1 MTTSDAK
8 SPQSVPSNATV
19 QHPETHKETIISIVI
34 AFTMAFVF
42 RGFIIEAFVIPTGS
56 MAPTLMGAHMQFRGN
71 STGVEWPVGASQPVT
86 GGDGTMYA
94 DPHLGIS
101 VQDPISGQVLPAENR
116 RLFSGDRILVLKYL
130 YAIQE
135 PKRFDVI
142 VFKNPTDPQQNYIKR
157 LIGLPGEQIAL
168 ADGDVFVRT
177 DAEGALPQ
185 GDTPEDRAAL
195 WARSGWKI
203 ARKDIITQRTV
214 WQPVYDSEFAP
225 LPQTGGGDIVGP
237 WQPMQ
242 PAGWKMD
249 PRTYRYADPA
259 ETQLVFNQTARR
271 TGTEASP
278 AARQLSWRITDTY
291 SYNEASGWQQVFNV
305 SDVRVRCGYKP
316 EGTGVG
322 TPRSIGMLLSAR
334 GHEFRAVIG
343 AKGSG
348 GAGGGGG
355 NQAEIAWR
363 KPVGGAGVK
372 GDWETL
378 ASVPMTP
385 LVAGQEYN
393 IEFWHVDQS
402 VQIWLDGKK
411 LAQAEYDWSPAQRVQ
426 FVTGRPLASVLENQ
440 SITGINVLTNPNLYP
455 PCDVRLIF
463 GAAEGSSAPGGFTL
477 HRVGLDRDL
486 SYQPA
491 SKNGGRGIAALAT
504 NPFQPLILG
513 PDQFF
518 ACGDNSPASLDGRL
532 WDNVDPWVEE
542 QYPSTAPGSP
552 RTGVVPRDLLLGRA
566 FFVYWP
572 SLTKNAGSRSSGTG
586 SGAAPVPVPDFGR
599 MRMIW

>member
-1 MTTSDAK
+1 MSTSDAK
-8 SPQSVPSNATV
+8 TTQSVPSSKVPTA
-19 QHPETHKETIISIVI
+19 QQPETYKETIISIVI

-42 RGFIIEAFVIPTGS
+42 RGFVIEAFVIPTGS
-56 MAPTLMGAHMQFRGN
+56 MAPTLMGAHMQFRGT
-71 STGVEWPVGASQPVT
+71 STGVEWPVGASQPIR
-86 GGDGTMYA
+86 GGDGTAYA
-94 DPHLGIS
+94 DPHVGIS

-116 RLFSGDRILVLKYL
+116 RLFAGDRILVLKYL

-177 DAEGALPQ
+177 EQNAALPT

-195 WARSGWKI
+195 WAQSGWKI

-214 WQPVYDSEFAP
+214 WQRVYDSEFAP
-225 LPQTGGGDIVGP
+225 LPETGGGDIVGP

-242 PAGWKMD
+242 AAGWKIE
-249 PRTYRYADPA
+249 PRTYRYSNPG
-259 ETQLVFNQTARR
+259 ETQLVFNQTLRR
-271 TGTEASP
+271 TGAEAEP
-278 AARQLSWRITDTY
+278 RARQLSWRINDTY
-291 SYNEASGWQQVFNV
+291 PYNEASGWQQVFNV

-316 EGTGVG
+316 EGSA
-322 TPRSIGMLLSAR
+322 RSIGMLLSTR
-334 GHEFRAVIG
+334 GHEFRAII
-343 AKGSG
+343 
-348 GAGGGGG
+348 GAGGDK
-355 NQAEIAWR
+355 AEIAWR

-378 ASVPMTP
+378 TTAPITP

-411 LAQAEYDWSPAQRVQ
+411 LAQAEYDWSPAQRME
-426 FVTGRPLASVLENQ
+426 FVTGRPLAKVLANQ
-440 SITGINVLTNPNLYP
+440 SITGINALTNPDLYS
-455 PCDVRLIF
+455 PCDVRLVF
-463 GAAEGSSAPGGFTL
+463 GASNDSSGAGGFTL

-486 SYQPA
+486 FYQPA
-491 SKNGGRGIAALAT
+491 SKNGGRGAAALAT
-504 NPFQPLILG
+504 NPFHPLLLG

-542 QYPSTAPGSP
+542 QYPSTAPGGS

-586 SGAAPVPVPDFGR
+586 SGAAPVPMPDFGR